1 VIADGSS
8 HSPVLQVENLDLSY
22 GEYEVLSGVSFDV
35 QDGSCLVVMGGSGCG
50 KSTLLKSLV
59 GLLEPSGGEVFFDS
73 SNLWASSQED
83 REAILRGLGV
93 LFQGG
98 ALWSSM
104 NLLEN
109 VSLPLETY
117 TELSDSEIAGI
128 AEYKLGLV
136 GLSGYE
142 KFYPSQ
148 LSGGMKKRAGLA
160 RAMAL
165 DPQVLFF
172 DEPSAGLDP
181 LSSRRLDDLIN
192 ELKES
197 LGITFVVVSHELAS
211 IFEIADDSI
220 FLDAKSKTL
229 LQQGSPAWLLDNS
242 EHDHVRSFLSRDS
255 SS

>member
-1 VIADGSS
+1 MTNGSS
-8 HSPVLQVENLDLSY
+8 QNAILRVENLDLSY
-22 GEYEVLSGVSFDV
+22 GEHKVLSGVSFEV
-35 QDGSCLVVMGGSGCG
+35 QAGSCLVVMGGSGCG

-59 GLLEPSGGEVFFDS
+59 GLLEPAGGEVFFNS
-73 SNLWASSQED
+73 SNLWASSPEEK
-83 REAILRGLGV
+83 EAIFRSFGV

-117 TELSDSEIAGI
+117 TELSDSEIADV
-128 AEYKLGLV
+128 AAYKLGLV
-136 GLSGYE
+136 GLAGHE
-142 KFYPSQ
+142 EFYPSQ

-165 DPQVLFF
+165 DPEILFF

-220 FLDAKSKTL
+220 FLDSKSQTL

-242 EHDHVRSFLSRDS
+242 EHDHLRSFLSRGPS
-255 SS
+255 S

>member
-1 VIADGSS
+1 MTNGSS
-8 HSPVLQVENLDLSY
+8 QSPVLRVENLDLSY
-22 GEYEVLSGVSFDV
+22 GDYDVLSGVSFEV

-59 GLLEPSGGEVFFDS
+59 GLLEPSGGEVFFGS

-83 REAILRGLGV
+83 SEAILRGVGV

-117 TELSDSEIAGI
+117 TELSDSEIARV

-142 KFYPSQ
+142 EFYPSQ

>member
-1 VIADGSS
+1 MSEESDQ
-8 HSPVLQVENLDLSY
+8 PTVLRVEKLDLAY
-22 GEYEVLSGVSFDV
+22 GDFEVLRDVSFEV
-35 QDGSCLVVMGGSGCG
+35 SDGGCLVVMGGSGCG
-50 KSTLLKSLV
+50 KSTLLKSLI
-59 GLLEPSGGEVFFDS
+59 GLLAPTSGRIFYHSDD
-73 SNLWASSQED
+73 LWASDSKKRLE
-83 REAILRGLGV
+83 ILRRLGV

-117 TELSDSEIAGI
+117 TDLSDREIIQI
-128 AEYKLGLV
+128 AEYKLSLV

-142 KFYPSQ
+142 EFYPSQ
-148 LSGGMKKRAGLA
+148 LSVGMRKRAGLA

-181 LSSRRLDDLIN
+181 LTSRRLDDLIN

-197 LGITFVVVSHELAS
+197 LGMTFVVVSHELAS
-211 IFEIADDSI
+211 IFEIADDAV

-229 LQQGSPAWLLDNS
+229 LDRGNPAWLAENS
-242 EHDHVRSFLSRDS
+242 EHNHVREFLSRGKVAR
-255 SS
+255 